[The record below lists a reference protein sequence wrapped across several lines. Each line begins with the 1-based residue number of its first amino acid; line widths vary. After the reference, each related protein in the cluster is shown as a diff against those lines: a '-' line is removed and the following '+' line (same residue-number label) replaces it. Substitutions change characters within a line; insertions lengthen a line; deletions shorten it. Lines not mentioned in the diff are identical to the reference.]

1 MLRIHPRWHDAANG
15 PLHGEARL
23 LWFAAPNPPA
33 PAAPDPDDEYT
44 LAPADPVRRPRAE
57 LQPGINDPDAH
68 IPTEEAAATRAAEEA
83 QRRNDTVSVEQEVLR
98 RRAINTLRDDT
109 PVSGEDM
116 HARNIASDAVAL
128 REQLQSS
135 IERLQRANEMADG
148 HPNETEFRREIA
160 ALSITVGA
168 LKKRMTDLVYPIT
181 GDGEER
187 SGLELDRWE
196 RGEMT
201 PAEFLAKYEAYM
213 GEGGEMDTIDQADQS
228 LSDAKRA
235 ERKIARKQLV
245 DDARAAVQQAKERIP
260 EKLNQQAM
268 QGAVSNVS
276 DEELWMKI
284 YNADEKKAIMR
295 SISEAAGLSTLKEI
309 VADDISSIKEVYA
322 ERDVDGLIKKIQRS
336 ALEGKRTESA
346 TSDGDDAWKGGS
358 YVDPRNVLSMI
369 MGKSK
374 EVNDMLGIE
383 WLTAY
388 EWFDAFKEV
397 WESVQELRKQKSRLR
412 VSRAAST
419 IGKAL
424 SMIPGMGGEAL
435 VALLEQQQE
444 AKNDEIKDGFLKELK
459 NNRVDPSFK
468 DLFGDGKGKQG
479 MLAYYRQIGDTNRT
493 RAILEFAAG
502 KGMLYE
508 ITGKPSADAYMLPG
522 GYSFSSLMPTE
533 WTDSQKDTWMSN
545 LQFMNAQGIQAQTKA
560 GEDFATGRSKF
571 NEYVEPFEGAVNGL
585 SLWFAKGIANKALTK
600 VKEGE
605 MSATLTLIVCE
616 AWENNDLFRKYVDM
630 EWMDRLSGD
639 SKQMLVGMIKYDKTH
654 LHDGAKKFNERRIEK
669 ADAFADDP
677 EKSGNQRLGPLVNAV
692 RSYLIDLDP
701 TLKNNDPETKKRFR
715 ELQAKLLACKRIGPK
730 DKLPK
735 GVYGSF
741 FSDRLVPYHI
751 QYDPNEIRDA
761 AVEKLGDDNFIE
773 RSEIINTSTEVVQ
786 YIGTLRENG
795 FQEPTKARYFFSQII
810 DAYDE
815 MDDIAKVPGPQQHEF
830 EQARENFSL
839 KQRSN
844 LNAWI
849 DRALQ
854 QNGAAAL
861 LTEYHSDQGLKGKPK
876 RLLVLT
882 LLQKELISIDVIE
895 KLSAGGNKHAQKL
908 LKQFRDSTA
917 TQRRGDGGAGSNR
930 GASLQTSA

>member
-1 MLRIHPRWHDAANG
+1 MLRYGHRWHDAANG

-33 PAAPDPDDEYT
+33 PVAPDPDE
-44 LAPADPVRRPRAE
+44 DPQSDV
-57 LQPGINDPDAH
+57 NDPNVL
-68 IPTEEAAATRAAEEA
+68 PTTEDIAAREAAQA
-83 QRRNDTVSVEQEVLR
+83 NSGNVVNVEQEIHR
-98 RRAINTLRDDT
+98 RRAINTLREEIPVSET
-109 PVSGEDM
+109 PVNGEDM
-116 HARNIASDAVAL
+116 HARNIVSDAVAL
-128 REQLQSS
+128 REKLTTS
-135 IERLQRANEMADG
+135 IERLQRASELAAG
-148 HPNETEFRREIA
+148 HPNETEFRREITS
-160 ALSITVGA
+160 LSITIGA
-168 LKKRMTDLVYPIT
+168 LKKRMTDLVYPLT
-181 GDGEER
+181 GDGGER

-213 GEGGEMDTIDQADQS
+213 GEGGELDTIDQADQN
-228 LSDAKRA
+228 LSDAQRA
-235 ERKIARKQLV
+235 ERKAARKQLI

-260 EKLNQQAM
+260 AGLSQNAVQR
-268 QGAVSNVS
+268 AVSDVS
-276 DEELWMKI
+276 DKELWMKI
-284 YNADEKKAIMR
+284 YNADEKRAIMR

-309 VADDISSIKEVYA
+309 VADDISSIKEVYV
-322 ERDVDGLIKKIQRS
+322 EKNVDALIKKIQRS
-336 ALEGKRTESA
+336 ALEGRRPASA
-346 TSDGDDAWKGGS
+346 SEGGDDAWQGGS
-358 YVDPRNVLSMI
+358 YVNPQNVLSMI
-369 MGKSK
+369 MAKTK
-374 EVNDMLGIE
+374 EANDMLGIE
-383 WLTAY
+383 WMTAY

-397 WESVQELRKQKSRLR
+397 WESIQELRKQKSRLR

-419 IGKAL
+419 IGKAV

-435 VALLEQQQE
+435 VALLDQQQE
-444 AKNDEIKDGFLKELK
+444 AKNDEIKDGFVKELK
-459 NNRVDPSFK
+459 NNRIDYGFK
-468 DLFGDGKGKQG
+468 DLFGDGKGNQG
-479 MLAYYRQIGDTNRT
+479 KLAYYHQIGDTNRT

-508 ITGKPSADAYMLPG
+508 ITGKPSAASYILPG
-522 GYSFSSLMPTE
+522 GISFSSLMPKE
-533 WTDSQKDTWMSN
+533 WAESQKDTYMSN

-571 NEYVEPFEGAVNGL
+571 SEYVEPFEGAVNGL

-605 MSATLTLIVCE
+605 MSSTLTLIVCE
-616 AWENNDLFRKYVDM
+616 AWENNDLFRRYVDL

-639 SKQMLVGMIKYDKTH
+639 SKQLLVGMIKYDKSH
-654 LHDGAKKFNERRIEK
+654 LHDGAKKFNERHIEN

-701 TLKNNDPETKKRFR
+701 TLKNNDEKTKARFR
-715 ELQAKLLACKRIGPK
+715 KLQAKLLACKRIGPK
-730 DKLPK
+730 DDLPD

-761 AVEKLGDDNFIE
+761 AVDKLGDDNFIE
-773 RSEIINTSTEVVQ
+773 RSEIINTSSEVVQ

-795 FQEPTKARYFFSQII
+795 FAEPTKARYFFSQII

-815 MDDIAKVPGPQQHEF
+815 MDDIARKPGPQQGEF
-830 EQARENFSL
+830 VQARENFSL

-844 LNAWI
+844 LNLWI
-849 DRALQ
+849 DRALR

-861 LTEYHSDQGLKGKPK
+861 LTEHHSDQGLKGKPK

-882 LLQKELISIDVIE
+882 LLEKGLISIDVIE
-895 KLSAGGNKHAQKL
+895 KLAAENNKHANKL
-908 LKQFRDSTA
+908 LKQYRESTA
-917 TQRRGDGGAGSNR
+917 SQRRGDGGAGSNR
-930 GASLQTSA
+930 GANLQTAA